1 MTGNRHSEDVEHE
14 RDHIYAYPT
23 GGQVVDARDLRY
35 VNWHEPL
42 ELDA

>member
-1 MTGNRHSEDVEHE
+1 MTGKRHSQEVEHE
-14 RDHIYAYPT
+14 SDLFYLCPT
-23 GGQVVDARDLRY
+23 GQVVDARDLRH

>member
-1 MTGNRHSEDVEHE
+1 MIGKRHSQEVEHGS
-14 RDHIYAYPT
+14 DHFYLCPT
-23 GGQVVDARDLRY
+23 GGQVVDARDLRH